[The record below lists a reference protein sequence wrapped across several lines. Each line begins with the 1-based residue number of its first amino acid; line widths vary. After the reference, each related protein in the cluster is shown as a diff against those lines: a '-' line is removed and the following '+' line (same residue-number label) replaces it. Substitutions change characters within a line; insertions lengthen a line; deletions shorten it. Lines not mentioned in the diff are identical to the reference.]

1 MWGGSE
7 GGKAGMCPPLSPL
20 PCRSSPLA
28 SIIQRAAAPVTAAA
42 SPVPSR
48 SRFLEEAPPLPAPSP
63 AAVLPVP
70 PPARKKGEKKRGAR
84 DRAVTMGTGL
94 APRGHSHGV
103 TSISATPRG
112 GQRSSL
118 PRGCIGKKPVPSH
131 HCPPPPGPPTP
142 LTWRMR
148 HRLLARGLWGL
159 FGGGFQRCWKR
170 QRKRGKT
177 RCRGTSPPGI
187 SPPPPSPKAGLLWGS
202 GVTWAQGGGVVEH
215 ARPPCCR
222 PSLHA
227 APGLCGIKGAGV
239 SQRDPGTTRCAPT
252 RCALPWARISLRH
265 PHPGRVEGS
274 QSCPKPIVAGSWG
287 HQNPTGLKLE
297 DGTVLGQARW
307 TWTGESSRGHAP
319 EGAELGLTGPQESAA
334 ARRWSGGAG

>member
-1 MWGGSE
+1 
-7 GGKAGMCPPLSPL
+7 MCPPLSPL

-118 PRGCIGKKPVPSH
+118 PRGCRGKRPVPSH

-187 SPPPPSPKAGLLWGS
+187 SPPPQPKGRAPLGVWGYLGTGRWCCRARTSPVLPPLSARSSRSLWDKGSRSFPTGPRDHPLRPHPLRPALGTHLPAAPAPRTRGGFPELPQTYCGWELGAPKPHRLKAGGWNRAGPGEVDLDWGK
-202 GVTWAQGGGVVEH
+202 Q
-215 ARPPCCR
+215 
-222 PSLHA
+222 
-227 APGLCGIKGAGV
+227 PGP
-239 SQRDPGTTRCAPT
+239 RTRGC
-252 RCALPWARISLRH
+252 
-265 PHPGRVEGS
+265 
-274 QSCPKPIVAGSWG
+274 
-287 HQNPTGLKLE
+287 
-297 DGTVLGQARW
+297 
-307 TWTGESSRGHAP
+307 
-319 EGAELGLTGPQESAA
+319 
-334 ARRWSGGAG
+334 